1 MFYQKFATLVAAFAL
16 ISSNSAAQDP
26 PLVTIPPGDDVIV
39 AVEKGAPSPIRGQ
52 VFSPETATRWANWLG
67 QYKLRLRADLDYQK
81 KVDQADLT
89 LAQTMLQIEKDKYK
103 AVTEDYQQRAA
114 QQQARIEALEA
125 AARNP
130 PLLASPWFG
139 FALGVAGTTLAVG
152 LGAFALHAAK

>member
-1 MFYQKFATLVAAFAL
+1 MTARLLSLLLLLAILLAPSPAR
-16 ISSNSAAQDP
+16 AQD
-26 PLVTIPPGDDVIV
+26 VTAIPPGEDKIV
-39 AVEKGAPSPIRGQ
+39 VVREGDRAPFSGQ
-52 VFSPETATRWANWLG
+52 LYEPATALRWANWIG

-89 LAQTMLQIEKDKYK
+89 LAQTLLQIEKDKYK

-130 PLLASPWFG
+130 PLLSSPWFG